1 MIKTMNMIAL
11 MFAAVVLITTIH
23 DNHAISVRKNMI
35 PPTVSTTGTTVH
47 AFDRMK
53 KYGCYVDT
61 YRAKTVSDSFH
72 TKNFLYGLKRT
83 MRVLKNTVGNNE
95 DTKDDMGFIE
105 KVEKQQAHNTF

>member
-1 MIKTMNMIAL
+1 ML
-11 MFAAVVLITTIH
+11 
-23 DNHAISVRKNMI
+23 
-35 PPTVSTTGTTVH
+35 
-47 AFDRMK
+47 
-53 KYGCYVDT
+53 CDT

-105 KVEKQQAHNTF
+105 KVEIVPIKHKKLFVMELLILVVCLAINVICVCVTKFVLHSGVT